1 MGRGRVVLDSI
12 VTPPIPPY
20 ALCIGLV
27 ADRALKR
34 MSAPTARVA
43 LAALAA
49 ACVAFLCLP
58 NVGYFIVQG
67 EHDGRVS
74 NHLADVYYLPL
85 TYLQQE
91 QIASIRQHIPPTDKI
106 ITDDDIWMALHDVRP
121 YYPYAQSHW
130 NAASDPRL
138 RHDIFHDNSQDDD
151 DI

>member
-91 QIASIRQHIPPTDKI
+91 QIAWIHQHIPPTDKI
-106 ITDDDIWMALHDVRP
+106 ITDENICLALHDVGP
-121 YYPYAQSHW
+121 YSPYSQTHS
-130 NAASDPRL
+130 NPASDPHV
-138 RHDIFHDNSQDDD
+138 RHHILHT
-151 DI
+151 